1 MLYSLVVDCN
11 TFFNFLTK
19 VISLEQYHCNL
30 MLTAEKIFYYISS
43 IILCSNYTN
52 YAEGHFTKFNQFGI
66 MKE

>member
-1 MLYSLVVDCN
+1 MLYCLVVDWN
-11 TFFNFLTK
+11 TFFNFLAK

-30 MLTAEKIFYYISS
+30 MLTAEKIFYISS

-52 YAEGHFTKFNQFGI
+52 YAESHFNKLNQCGI